1 MMHMKFSEYKQYDG
15 LGLANLV
22 ARKEVTAAELLQVA
36 IERTEKTHK
45 KLNAV
50 IIRMDEI
57 AQARSQETLTGPFAG
72 VPFLTK
78 DLYQDYAG
86 VLNANGNKAL
96 KAANHRPSVHAEITQ
111 RWLNAGVVIFGRTNT
126 PEFGIKGISEPEAW
140 GASHN
145 PWNIKH
151 TPGGSSGGSA
161 AAVAAGIVP
170 MAGANDGGGS
180 IRIPAACCGLFGIKP
195 SRGRTPW
202 GPVVTEQMHGAAMNH
217 VVSRTVRDS
226 AAMLDATQ
234 GDEIGSLYRIK
245 SPTRPYLEAV
255 SIDPKPLKI
264 AFSTRSPIGTPV
276 DPEAVKAV
284 EKTVQLLESLGH
296 HVEEAEPEIDGL
308 ETAHSFLTLWFAN
321 AALSVARVKRETGCG
336 SDGFE
341 LDTLASAAFGD
352 ATSAS
357 AYAQAYVYTN
367 MCARK
372 LAEFHQKYD
381 LWLTPTM
388 AMPPARVG
396 EIRLSMI
403 ERIAA
408 KALLAG
414 HLAKPV
420 IKYGIA
426 HKMAVDN
433 LQWVP
438 FTQIANITGVPAMSV
453 PLHVTDKGLPMGV
466 QFIGSMGEEDLLF
479 QLAGQLERA
488 KPWPLIAPFMGA

>member
-1 MMHMKFSEYKQYDG
+1 MKFSEYIKHDG
-15 LGLANLV
+15 LSLAALV
-22 ARKEVTAAELLQVA
+22 ANREVTASELLQIA
-36 IERTEKTHK
+36 INRTEQTHK

-57 AQARSQETLTGPFAG
+57 AQSRTKQSLKGPFAG

-78 DLYQDYAG
+78 DLFQDYAG

-96 KAANHRPSVHAEITQ
+96 KAANFRPAVHAEITQ
-111 RWLNAGVVIFGRTNT
+111 RWLNSGVVIFGRTNT
-126 PEFGIKGISEPEAW
+126 PEFGIKGFTEPEAW
-140 GASHN
+140 GASRN
-145 PWNIKH
+145 PWNPKH

-180 IRIPAACCGLFGIKP
+180 IRIPAACCGLFGLKP

-202 GPVVTEQMHGAAMNH
+202 GPTVTEQMHGAAMNH
-217 VVSRTVRDS
+217 IVTRTVRDS
-226 AAMLDATQ
+226 AAMLDATH
-234 GDEIGSLYRIK
+234 GDEVGSLYRLA
-245 SPTRPYLEAV
+245 PPVRPYLEEAGR
-255 SIDPKPLKI
+255 DPKPLKI
-264 AFSTRSPIGTPV
+264 AFSTRSPLGTPV
-276 DPEAVKAV
+276 DAEAIKAV
-284 EKTVQLLESLGH
+284 ENTTKLLQSLGH
-296 HVEEAEPEIDGL
+296 HVEEAEPDLDGL
-308 ETAHSFLTLWFAN
+308 EASYSFLTLWFAN
-321 AALSVARVKRETGCG
+321 AAVTVRHVKHETGCG
-336 SDGFE
+336 NEGFE
-341 LDTLASAAFGD
+341 LDTLASAAFGE
-352 ATSAS
+352 ATPSS
-357 AYAQAYVYTN
+357 AYVEAYIYAN
-367 MCARK
+367 KCARK

-403 ERIAA
+403 EQIAA

-420 IKYGIA
+420 IKFGIA

-433 LQWVP
+433 LKWVP

-453 PLHVTDKGLPMGV
+453 PLHVTAKGLPMGV
-466 QFIGSMGEEDLLF
+466 QFIGSMGEEGVLF

-488 KPWPLIAPFMGA
+488 KPWPLVAPFMGA

>member
-1 MMHMKFSEYKQYDG
+1 MMHMKFSEYIQYDG
-15 LGLANLV
+15 LGLSHLV
-22 ARKEVTAAELLQVA
+22 ARREVTAAELLRIA

-50 IIRMDEI
+50 IIRMDKI
-57 AQARSQETLTGPFAG
+57 AQARATESLSGPFAG

-78 DLYQDYAG
+78 DLFQDYAG
-86 VLNANGNKAL
+86 VLNTNGNKAL
-96 KAANHRPSVHAEITQ
+96 KAANYRPNVHAEITQ
-111 RWLNAGVVIFGRTNT
+111 RWLNSGVVIFGRTNT
-126 PEFGIKGISEPEAW
+126 PEFGIKGITEPEAW

-145 PWNIKH
+145 PWNVKH
-151 TPGGSSGGSA
+151 TPGGSSGGSS

-180 IRIPAACCGLFGIKP
+180 IRIPAACCGLFGLKP

-202 GPVVTEQMHGAAMNH
+202 GPLVTEQMHGAAMNH

-226 AAMLDATQ
+226 AAMLDATH
-234 GDEIGSLYRIK
+234 GDEVGSLYRLAPPVR
-245 SPTRPYLEAV
+245 SYLEEAG
-255 SIDPKPLKI
+255 IDPKPLNI
-264 AFSTRSPIGTPV
+264 AFSTRSPIGTSV
-276 DPEAVKAV
+276 DAEAIKAV
-284 EKTVQLLESLGH
+284 EKTVKLLESLGH
-296 HVEEAEPEIDGL
+296 HVEGAEPELDGL
-308 ETAHSFLTLWFAN
+308 EAAYSFLTLWFAN
-321 AALSVARVKRETGCG
+321 AAVSVQKVKHDTGCG
-336 SDGFE
+336 SEGFE

-352 ATSAS
+352 ATPSS
-357 AYAQAYVYTN
+357 TYAQAYIYAN
-367 MCARK
+367 ICARK

-396 EIRLSMI
+396 EVRLSMI
-403 ERIAA
+403 EKVAA

-414 HLAKPV
+414 HLARPV
-420 IKYGIA
+420 LKFGIA

-433 LQWVP
+433 LKWVP

-453 PLHVTDKGLPMGV
+453 PLHVTAKGLPMGV
-466 QFIGSMGEEDLLF
+466 QFIAPMGEEGLLF

-488 KPWPLIAPFMGA
+488 QPWPLVAPFMGA

>member
-1 MMHMKFSEYKQYDG
+1 MKFSEYIQYDG
-15 LGLANLV
+15 LGLARLV
-22 ARKEVTAAELLQVA
+22 ARREVTATELLRVA
-36 IERTEKTHK
+36 IDRTERTHK

-57 AQARSQETLTGPFAG
+57 AQTRAKQTLTGPFAG
-72 VPFLTK
+72 VPFLIK
-78 DLYQDYAG
+78 DLFQDYAG

-96 KAANHRPSVHAEITQ
+96 KAANYRPSVHAEITQ
-111 RWLNAGVVIFGRTNT
+111 RWLNSGVVIFGRTNT
-126 PEFGIKGISEPEAW
+126 PEFGIKAITEPEAW
-140 GASHN
+140 GASRN

-161 AAVAAGIVP
+161 SAVAAGIVP
-170 MAGANDGGGS
+170 IAGANDGGGS
-180 IRIPAACCGLFGIKP
+180 IRIPAACCGLFGLKP

-202 GPVVTEQMHGAAMNH
+202 GPLVTEQMHGAAMNH

-226 AAMLDATQ
+226 AAMLDATF
-234 GDEIGSLYRIK
+234 GDEIGSLYRLAPPRR
-245 SPTRPYLEAV
+245 SYLEEV
-255 SIDPKPLKI
+255 NLDPKPLKI

-276 DPEAVKAV
+276 DPEAIKAV
-284 EKTVQLLESLGH
+284 EKTAKLLESLGH

-308 ETAHSFLTLWFAN
+308 EAAHSFLTLWFGN
-321 AALSVARVKRETGCG
+321 AAVTVQKIKRETGAG
-336 SDGFE
+336 SEGFE

-352 ATSAS
+352 ATPSS
-357 AYAQAYVYTN
+357 IYAQAYAYAN

-396 EIRLSMI
+396 EVRLSMI
-403 ERIAA
+403 EKVAA
-408 KALLAG
+408 KALIAG
-414 HLAKPV
+414 HLAGPV
-420 IKYGIA
+420 IKFGIA
-426 HKMAVDN
+426 HKMAIEN
-433 LQWVP
+433 LKWVP

-453 PLHVTDKGLPMGV
+453 PLHVTKKGLPMGV
-466 QFIGSMGEEDLLF
+466 QFIAPMGEEGLLF

-488 KPWPLIAPFMGA
+488 QPWQLVAPFVL